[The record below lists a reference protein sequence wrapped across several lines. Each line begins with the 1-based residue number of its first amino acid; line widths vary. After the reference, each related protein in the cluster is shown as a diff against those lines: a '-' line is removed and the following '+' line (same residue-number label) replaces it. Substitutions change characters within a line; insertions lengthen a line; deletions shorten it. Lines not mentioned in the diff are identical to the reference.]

1 MISSR
6 RLVFLVLAA
15 VMAVVVAGCSS
26 SDNGDEGSGER
37 SADEIVAASALAM
50 AEVETAAF
58 TIEQSGS
65 GIFIDDANTLAFQG
79 ADGRFARP
87 ASADALITVDAFGFT
102 TEVGAIA
109 IGGEIW
115 FTNPLSGTW
124 TEAPEGLA
132 FNPASVFEAESGL
145 PALLSE
151 AAGGAVLVDDAGSDG
166 GGDPG
171 PEGTVHLQTTVSA
184 DRVSV
189 LTGGLATEETEV
201 DLWIDPETD
210 LVAEARFDLS
220 ADDGVSNWRMTIS
233 DYGAEVVIEAPEVGS
248 AS

>member
-1 MISSR
+1 M
-6 RLVFLVLAA
+6 A
-15 VMAVVVAGCSS
+15 VMVAGCSS
-26 SDNGDEGSGER
+26 ADSGDEGTGER
-37 SADEIVAASALAM
+37 SADEMVAASALAM

-65 GIFIDDANTLAFQG
+65 GIFIDEAGTLAFQG

-87 ASADALITVDAFGFT
+87 SSADALIAVEAFGLT

-115 FTNPLSGTW
+115 FTNPLTGTW
-124 TEAPEGLA
+124 TEAPDGLA
-132 FNPASVFEAESGL
+132 FDPAMVFDAESGF

-151 AAGGAVLVDDAGSDG
+151 AVGGVQLVDDEGDTG
-166 GGDPG
+166 GEPG
-171 PEGTVHLQTTVSA
+171 PEGTVHLETTVA
-184 DRVSV
+184 AERVSV

-201 DLWIDPETD
+201 ELWIDPATD
-210 LVAEARFDLS
+210 LVAEARFDLTT
-220 ADDGVSNWRMTIS
+220 DDGVSSWRMTIS